1 MNRANGVEYIALD
14 DTREQILRQAVFR
27 TQRT

>member
-1 MNRANGVEYIALD
+1 VEYIALD